1 MSAFATKENKGL
13 LWNTLNESG
22 YFNGI
27 ENSDYNVVKQNFEQL
42 ISQTNVSSKQNIL
55 DINKQF
61 IAYFSNYL
69 TQFKN
74 KKLTPN
80 TSLQQVYSADARR
93 KASTDQFNYALQS
106 RQSERNDNE
115 PKKPTNLDFS
125 DTSSGDRPI
134 KDMDAQLAKMMADRQ
149 LDLAVDD
156 KDINK
161 AEKWINNGQKKSV
174 TFSNEKIEP
183 VSNNSD
189 FLSKLKTVDNVP
201 TIPIPSISDNSISE
215 FSSSQ
220 DLSQSD
226 KSVIIQKISI
236 IQTEIDNIKELLKK

>member
-1 MSAFATKENKGL
+1 
-13 LWNTLNESG
+13 
-22 YFNGI
+22 
-27 ENSDYNVVKQNFEQL
+27 
-42 ISQTNVSSKQNIL
+42 
-55 DINKQF
+55 
-61 IAYFSNYL
+61 
-69 TQFKN
+69 
-74 KKLTPN
+74 
-80 TSLQQVYSADARR
+80 
-93 KASTDQFNYALQS
+93 
-106 RQSERNDNE
+106 
-115 PKKPTNLDFS
+115 
-125 DTSSGDRPI
+125 
-134 KDMDAQLAKMMADRQ
+134 
-149 LDLAVDD
+149 
-156 KDINK
+156 